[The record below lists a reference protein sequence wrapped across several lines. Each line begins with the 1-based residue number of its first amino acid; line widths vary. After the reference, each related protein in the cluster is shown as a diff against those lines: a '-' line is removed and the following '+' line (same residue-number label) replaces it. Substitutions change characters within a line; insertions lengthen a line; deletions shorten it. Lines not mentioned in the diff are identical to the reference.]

1 MRLALIG
8 TGLIGGSAAWAMKNA
23 GFFHR
28 VTACDRNIESAR
40 KAVQIGFADR
50 ACDDISQA
58 VIDADAVMVAVPVQ
72 AMQSVF
78 AQIAKYDNGRY
89 LITDVGSTRTTVIAA
104 ARRELGKGFARYAP
118 MHPIAGGEMPGVE
131 YAAPDLFV
139 GCKVI
144 STPEVGM
151 SEQTRDFW
159 SQAWQRV
166 GAHIVTMTPT
176 EHDEVFACVS
186 HLPHVL
192 AYTLINSIGEMP
204 DAKQKFSFAGAGFRD
219 FTRIA
224 ASSPAM
230 WRDICLANK
239 QAILDGLTAFEA
251 SLERMRCVIEKG
263 DAEAL
268 EALFERAS
276 SERRRLFQ
284 RSPSNRQSNGGDRAK

>member
-1 MRLALIG
+1 
-8 TGLIGGSAAWAMKNA
+8 
-23 GFFHR
+23 
-28 VTACDRNIESAR
+28 
-40 KAVQIGFADR
+40 
-50 ACDDISQA
+50 
-58 VIDADAVMVAVPVQ
+58 
-72 AMQSVF
+72 
-78 AQIAKYDNGRY
+78 
-89 LITDVGSTRTTVIAA
+89 
-104 ARRELGKGFARYAP
+104 
-118 MHPIAGGEMPGVE
+118 
-131 YAAPDLFV
+131 
-139 GCKVI
+139 
-144 STPEVGM
+144 
-151 SEQTRDFW
+151 
-159 SQAWQRV
+159 
-166 GAHIVTMTPT
+166 MTPT